1 MTTSV
6 TCAGEVT
13 LSNFV
18 ESKKIPTVLN
28 QVTAIKDGK
37 LDSLSAESLSA
48 FHNAVSKRGVVCVL
62 LAAGQGS
69 RFKSEV
75 PKVIHPF
82 LGKPL
87 AQIALDA
94 AQMSDLP
101 VIVIVGHARIDVMK
115 TLQVTSGTN
124 VVFIAQEE
132 QMGTGHAVYLA
143 RYALPAD
150 YQGDIIVS
158 YADNPG
164 VDGDLLNDLLSRHDK
179 NKEEIGDL
187 YSAVVLTGSR
197 KAAGEGANAYG
208 RMVPVTKEG
217 GAIVDIVEK
226 KTILALEATS
236 EKKKYN
242 DVEWTARELD
252 QIDDFNSG
260 IVAARAAPY
269 LNVLGNIL
277 PSQTKKDPP
286 KYEYYA
292 TDFVKGLLSKK
303 LITEVY
309 RVPTHSMW
317 KLEGANTVEE
327 LKELEDKAQ
336 KRARNN

>member
-1 MTTSV
+1 MATNTS
-6 TCAGEVT
+6 ASDIP

-18 ESKKIPTVLN
+18 ESKNIPKVLDQDTV
-28 QVTAIKDGK
+28 IKDGK
-37 LDSLSAESLSA
+37 LDFLSAERLSE
-48 FHNAVSKRGVVCVL
+48 FHNAVRKRNAVCVL

-69 RFKSEV
+69 RFKAKV
-75 PKVIHPF
+75 PKVIYPF

-87 AQIALDA
+87 AQIALNA
-94 AQMSDLP
+94 AKVSDLP
-101 VIVIVGHARIDVMK
+101 VIVIVGHARIEVMK
-115 TLQVTSGTN
+115 TLRVANGTN
-124 VVFIAQEE
+124 VVFMAQEE

-143 RYALPAD
+143 RYALPTN
-150 YQGDIIVS
+150 YKGDIIVS

-164 VDGDLLNDLLSRHDK
+164 VDGNLLNDLLLTHNK
-179 NKEEIGDL
+179 NKEEIGDS

-197 KAAGEGANAYG
+197 NAAGEGANAYG
-208 RMVPVTKEG
+208 RMVPIKKDG

-226 KTILALEATS
+226 KTILALEAAG
-236 EKKKYN
+236 EKKKYD
-242 DVEWTARELD
+242 DVEWTASELD

-260 IVAARAAPY
+260 IVVAKAAPY
-269 LNVLGNIL
+269 LTVLGNIL

-303 LITEVY
+303 LTTEVH
-309 RVPTHSMW
+309 RVPTDSMW

-327 LKELEDKAQ
+327 LKELEEKAQ
-336 KRARNN
+336 KRGQGN